1 MASIALALLSGL
13 MTLPVQAEPQGKR
26 EPRGPSS
33 APQEGIS
40 LDEAVDRA
48 QRRYNAR
55 VVRAETR
62 EDGGRRVHVLRLL
75 SDDSRVWTVR
85 VDASTGQFL

>member
-1 MASIALALLSGL
+1 MALLLLAGL
-13 MTLPVQAEPQGKR
+13 LACPAHAQPQGKR
-26 EPRGPSS
+26 EPRGPAAEQSG
-33 APQEGIS
+33 GIS

-62 EDGGRRVHVLRLL
+62 AEGGRRVHVLRLL
-75 SDDSRVWTVR
+75 SEDSRVWTVR
-85 VDASTGQFL
+85 VDATTGQFL